1 MAHGGRPCAGDRP
14 GGLRIRGQIR
24 SGAVRRECEPMSVDV
39 VTFGCRLNAYEGEV
53 IRRQAQAA
61 GLSDTLIVNTCA
73 VTAEAVRQSRQAI
86 RRLKREHPA
95 ARIVVTGCAAQ
106 TEPETFANMPE
117 VALVLGNEEKL
128 SAATW
133 REHGDVLARASSLP
147 AEEKVAVN
155 DIMAVTETAA
165 HLIDG
170 LERRSRAF
178 VQVQNGCDHR
188 CTFCIIP
195 YGRGNSR
202 SVPMG
207 EVVAQVR
214 TLAERGYRE
223 VVLTGVDLTSYG
235 GNLPGAP
242 RLGTL
247 VKQILKHVPELPR
260 LRLSSIDSVEA
271 DRDLLDAIGNE
282 ARLMPHL
289 HLSLQAGDDLIL
301 KRMKRRHLRADALAF
316 CAELR
321 RLRPDVVFGGDIIAG
336 FPTETEAMFA
346 RSLDLIE
353 ECGLTHLH
361 VFPFSPRPGMTSLE
375 FAAIGAIRAG
385 LYGRKQHGRKRQ
397 KLFRHHH
404 GGAGGALPDAGAAE
418 FADQGDRPRQ
428 RALSRLHRGGAVLC
442 ARDLRPRGARL
453 LAARRPGRVR
463 ARAR

>member
-1 MAHGGRPCAGDRP
+1 
-14 GGLRIRGQIR
+14 
-24 SGAVRRECEPMSVDV
+24 MSVDV
-39 VTFGCRLNAYEGEV
+39 VTFGCRLNAYEAEV

-61 GLSDTLIVNTCA
+61 GLADTVVVNTCA

-86 RRLKREHPA
+86 RRLKRERPD

-106 TEPETFANMPE
+106 TEPGTFAGMPE
-117 VALVLGNEEKL
+117 VALVLGNEEKV
-128 SAATW
+128 SAEAW
-133 REHGDVLARASSLP
+133 RAQRETLMRASAGAA
-147 AEEKVAVN
+147 AEAKVAVN
-155 DIMAVTETAA
+155 DIMAVKETAA
-165 HLIDG
+165 HLVDG
-170 LERRSRAF
+170 FEGRARAF

-214 TLAERGYRE
+214 KLCARGYRE
-223 VVLTGVDLTSYG
+223 IVLTGVDLTSYG

-247 VKQILKHVPELPR
+247 VKQILKHVPELER

-271 DRDLLDAIGNE
+271 DHDLLDAFARD

-301 KRMKRRHLRADALAF
+301 KRMKRRHLRADAIAF
-316 CAELR
+316 CQQVR

-336 FPTETEAMFA
+336 FPTETEDMFA
-346 RSLDLIE
+346 RSLDLVD

-361 VFPFSPRPGMTSLE
+361 VFPFSPRPGTP
-375 FAAIGAIRAG
+375 AARMPQVAREVVKDRARR
-385 LYGRKQHGRKRQ
+385 LREK
-397 KLFRHHH
+397 
-404 GGAGGALPDAGAAE
+404 GAAALRAHLDTQVGRTRRVLAE
-418 FADQGDRPRQ
+418 SAQLGRSEHFTLVGLNAVVESGMVVDVIIKGHDGRQ
-428 RALSRLHRGGAVLC
+428 
-442 ARDLRPRGARL
+442 L
-453 LAARRPGRVR
+453 LAA
-463 ARAR
+463 